1 MADGEDGHEF
11 QNVFKGAEEKYDTK
25 QKVIPD
31 LRELPDDADND
42 NRRGERQDDAP
53 ENGEEA
59 GAVNTRGFRE
69 IGWTAGFMV
78 CAFLS
83 FSLLDKAAKV
93 IPLGTAYAVWVGIG
107 AVGTLAVGVATGA
120 ESLGIVRMA
129 LVAGLIACVVGLKF
143 AGNH

>member
-1 MADGEDGHEF
+1 MSAWLLLL
-11 QNVFKGAEEKYDTK
+11 GAGLFEVGFTTCMRYS
-25 QKVIPD
+25 
-31 LRELPDDADND
+31 N
-42 NRRGERQDDAP
+42 
-53 ENGEEA
+53 
-59 GAVNTRGFRE
+59 GFRE
-69 IGWTAGFMV
+69 IGWTTGFMV